1 MSATTVILSE
11 LNDENDD
18 DDDDDDDND
27 DVTSGKWRQS
37 HWRKWNMDQD
47 SSY

>member
-1 MSATTVILSE
+1 VSCLCVRPMSATTVILSE

-27 DVTSGKWRQS
+27 DVTSGK
-37 HWRKWNMDQD
+37 
-47 SSY
+47 